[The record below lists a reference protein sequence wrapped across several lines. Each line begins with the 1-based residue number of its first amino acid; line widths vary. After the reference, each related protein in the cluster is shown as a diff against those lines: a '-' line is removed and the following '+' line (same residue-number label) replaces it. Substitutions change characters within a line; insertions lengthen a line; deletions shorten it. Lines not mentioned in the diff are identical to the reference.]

1 MNRIIIFFLFFSF
14 FSFCSFCSFVSF
26 ANEKN
31 PVYFLEK
38 IIEESRPALV
48 NKNDMFLQKTMEKY
62 VDFEEMATWIVSKS
76 IWLSTPVDKKKEFL
90 FELQKLILKT
100 YSKTVYYYV
109 EADVSFLNPN
119 IDEKFFE
126 NKKRIQINS
135 IMKKNSKNV
144 NISYRLIWRDDS
156 WYVYDVLIE
165 GISILKSLKM
175 QYSDMI
181 KNKGIDYTIN
191 KIKFALNN
199 D

>member
-1 MNRIIIFFLFFSF
+1 M
-14 FSFCSFCSFVSF
+14 SF
-26 ANEKN
+26 ADKKS

-48 NKNDMFLQKTMEKY
+48 SKNDEFLEKTMEKY
-62 VDFEEMATWIVSKS
+62 IDFEEMAMWIVGKALWSS
-76 IWLSTPVDKKKEFL
+76 IDIPKKDLFL
-90 FELQKLILKT
+90 IELKKLMLKT

-109 EADVSFLNPN
+109 DSDMKFLNPN
-119 IDEKFFE
+119 LDEKSFD

-135 IMKKNSKNV
+135 IMKKNNKNV
-144 NISYRLIWRDDS
+144 NISYRLIKHDEN

-181 KNKGIDYTIN
+181 KNKGIEYTIDKLKHAN
-191 KIKFALNN
+191 KS
-199 D
+199 